1 VATGLLREFLTRGAQ
16 ASIDPAV
23 ASAAKRYLKV
33 VQARLRALERTLK
46 RPWRRV
52 ASPRFR
58 LLLARAV
65 AAL

>member
-1 VATGLLREFLTRGAQ
+1 MGLLREFLIRGTQ

-23 ASAAKRYLKV
+23 ASAAKRYLGV
-33 VQARLRALERTLK
+33 EQARLRALERTLT

-52 ASPRFR
+52 TSPRVR
-58 LLLARAV
+58 VLLARAL